1 MQIKELLQKNKNK
14 LVSSE
19 LDNLLALALHKSKNY
34 IYKHPDKILSRSSIQ
49 AFNKLLN
56 KKLDNQPMAYLAGS
70 KEFFGLKFLVNKN
83 VLVPRPDSEVLVEQA
98 LEYLDKKN
106 NLNILDIGTG
116 SGCLIISIA
125 NNNKKHNFYA
135 SDISSQALKI
145 AKTNARKNL
154 PRGKAG
160 NVNINFIKSNLLNN
174 INNKKFDV
182 IIANLP
188 YLTPE
193 QLKEP
198 SISQEPKLALLA
210 GKNGLDYYEK
220 LLSQISNYL
229 NKQYLVLL
237 EIDPDQET
245 KIADLIKKYL
255 PGGRLEFI
263 KDLANNIRVAK
274 ITD

>member
-116 SGCLIISIA
+116 SGCLITSVA
-125 NNNKKHNFYA
+125 KNASKHNFYA
-135 SDISSQALKI
+135 SDISSPALKI
-145 AKTNARKNL
+145 AKTNARKN
-154 PRGKAG
+154 K
-160 NVNINFIKSNLLNN
+160 VKINFIKSNLLKN
-174 INNKKFDV
+174 INNIKFDV

-193 QLKEP
+193 QMKEP
-198 SISQEPKLALLA
+198 SIKQEPKLALLA
-210 GKNGLDYYEK
+210 GKDGLDYYQK
-220 LLSQISNYL
+220 LLN
-229 NKQYLVLL
+229 
-237 EIDPDQET
+237 
-245 KIADLIKKYL
+245 
-255 PGGRLEFI
+255 
-263 KDLANNIRVAK
+263 
-274 ITD
+274 